1 MLLLGDTNGSPI
13 LKLGTYGCRR
23 VKALL
28 VPGLVRN
35 QYVEDALSQLRF
47 THKAASPIISKL
59 IQSAAA
65 NAQYQ
70 DPNIDIANL
79 YVKEIR
85 VDEGITRKWIR
96 PRARGMANRILK
108 RSSHITV
115 VVDEESTENG
125 E

>member
-1 MLLLGDTNGSPI
+1 MEARSKITNASVAP
-13 LKLGTYGCRR
+13 R
-23 VKALL
+23 KARL
-28 VPGLVRN
+28 VADLVRN

-47 THKAASPIISKL
+47 THKAASPIIYKL

-65 NAQYQ
+65 NARYQ
-70 DPNIDIANL
+70 DPNVDIAGL
-79 YVKEIR
+79 FVKEIW
-85 VDEGITRKWIR
+85 VDEGVTRKWIR

-115 VVDEESTENG
+115 VVDKESAENG

>member
-1 MLLLGDTNGSPI
+1 MEARSKIRNASVAP
-13 LKLGTYGCRR
+13 R
-23 VKALL
+23 KARL
-28 VPGLVRN
+28 VADLVRN

-47 THKAASPIISKL
+47 THKAASPIIYKL

-70 DPNIDIANL
+70 DPNIDTTNL

-115 VVDEESTENG
+115 VVDEESSENG

>member
-1 MLLLGDTNGSPI
+1 MEARSKIRNASVAP
-13 LKLGTYGCRR
+13 R
-23 VKALL
+23 KARL
-28 VPGLVRN
+28 VADLVRN
-35 QYVEDALSQLRF
+35 QYVEEALNQLQF
-47 THKAASPIISKL
+47 THKAASPIIYKL

-70 DPNIDIANL
+70 DPDINIEDL
-79 YVKEIR
+79 YIKEIR
-85 VDEGITRKWIR
+85 VDEGVTRKWIR

-115 VVDEESTENG
+115 VVDEESIEDD

>member
-1 MLLLGDTNGSPI
+1 MEARSKIKNVSVAP
-13 LKLGTYGCRR
+13 R
-23 VKALL
+23 KARL
-28 VPGLVRN
+28 VADLVRN

-47 THKAASPIISKL
+47 THKAASPVIYKL

-70 DPNIDIANL
+70 DPSVDIAGL
-79 YVKEIR
+79 YIKEIR
-85 VDEGITRKWIR
+85 VDEGVTRKWIR

-108 RSSHITV
+108 RSSNIIV